1 MDANQPPRW
10 GRDLSQRVYTNRSI
24 DHRVGLPNN
33 QKRFRLK
40 SEKDQSMAHKHW
52 ILVANASQAKVW
64 ERTSFNEP
72 LVEVID
78 WIHPESR
85 MPASETERRPLG
97 HSEAG
102 RAGLAP
108 RAELKHLHRSEFAKT
123 LAKYFHE
130 AVMNHRMSALALF
143 VSNPF
148 MGELLS
154 HLDAPVQQA
163 LVAKHAL
170 DLTSLNVTELDKRL
184 RSEFRL

>member
-1 MDANQPPRW
+1 
-10 GRDLSQRVYTNRSI
+10 
-24 DHRVGLPNN
+24 
-33 QKRFRLK
+33 
-40 SEKDQSMAHKHW
+40 MAQKHW

-78 WIHPESR
+78 WVHPESR
-85 MPASETERRPLG
+85 MPASQTERAPLG

-108 RAELKHLHRSEFAKT
+108 RAELKQLHRSEFAKT

-130 AVMNHRMSALALF
+130 AVMNHRMNALALF